1 MRKVLAGALLWLG
14 LVAGCNGEPT
24 YSDVSFVTYN
34 YTPWDLERVQIVDA
48 SGRVAATGMVP
59 SGGGE
64 GSISCCYT
72 LKGTEFVVKRK
83 GGDADLM
90 RKHMYDGKFDEG
102 KECVR
107 A

>member
-59 SGGGE
+59 SCGGE

-72 LKGTEFVVKRK
+72 LKGTEFVVR
-83 GGDADLM
+83 
-90 RKHMYDGKFDEG
+90 GKAETPTSCANICMTENLTRV
-102 KECVR
+102 KN